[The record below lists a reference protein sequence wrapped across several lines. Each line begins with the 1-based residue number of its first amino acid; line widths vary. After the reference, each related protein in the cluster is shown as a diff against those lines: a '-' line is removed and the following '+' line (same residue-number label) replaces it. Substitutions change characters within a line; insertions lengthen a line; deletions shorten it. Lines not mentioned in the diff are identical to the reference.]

1 MSNEKFTLVSHAGDS
16 ASPRVKFAS
25 FLTTPFVALTLGIS
39 RLLGVETSVVLGPK
53 GQINHNNHEDFLLI
67 QMGTLLAKYSDDVV
81 ELSENENSGMRAGYV
96 PPDMHA
102 AFMRAAAVARGTE
115 TVTDFIAKNNIRL
128 GTGVPQW
135 RECQIEFNE
144 DSQDT
149 SESQPKGDK

>member
-16 ASPRVKFAS
+16 APPRVKLAS
-25 FLTTPFVALTLGIS
+25 FLTTPFVGLTLGIS

-53 GQINHNNHEDFLLI
+53 GQIDRKNHEDFLLI

-81 ELSENENSGMRAGYV
+81 ELSENENSGERAGYV

-102 AFMRAAAVARGTE
+102 AIMHAAAVARGMGII
-115 TVTDFIAKNNIRL
+115 TDFIAKNNIRL

>member
-1 MSNEKFTLVSHAGDS
+1 MSNEKFTLVSVEG
-16 ASPRVKFAS
+16 ASVPPRVKLAS
-25 FLTTPFVALTLGIS
+25 FLTTPFVGLTIGVS

-53 GQINHNNHEDFLLI
+53 GQIDRKNHEDFLLI

-81 ELSENENSGMRAGYV
+81 ELSENENSGVRAGYV
-96 PPDMHA
+96 QPDMHA
-102 AFMRAAAVARGTE
+102 AIMRAAAVARRME
-115 TVTDFIAKNNIRL
+115 AVTDFIAKNNIRL